1 MFCKF
6 FCCILSWSVLISF
19 REAIML
25 NNEIILKVPAI
36 NKYKRNEKEIIMFRR
51 TTYHLYFGSVQVQW
65 QGLPIQANKWNWC
78 GTNNKFGSPKKANLH
93 ETSLHFIN
101 IHFVCYTFISSR
113 RVNLLWDNYLVLR
126 CVLSTH
132 QCNNFYR
139 SEMTPNSN
147 FWAIKYWA
155 MCQYV

>member
-6 FCCILSWSVLISF
+6 FCCILSWPVLISF

-25 NNEIILKVPAI
+25 NNEIILKVTAI
-36 NKYKRNEKEIIMFRR
+36 NIYKRNEKEIIMFKR

-65 QGLPIQANKWNWC
+65 QGLPIQASKWNWC

-101 IHFVCYTFISSR
+101 IFILCVIRS
-113 RVNLLWDNYLVLR
+113 YLVDALTYFGIIILYWGVFLVHTSAIIFIALKSR
-126 CVLSTH
+126 QT
-132 QCNNFYR
+132 QT
-139 SEMTPNSN
+139 SER
-147 FWAIKYWA
+147 
-155 MCQYV
+155 

>member
-65 QGLPIQANKWNWC
+65 QGLPIQANK
-78 GTNNKFGSPKKANLH
+78 
-93 ETSLHFIN
+93 
-101 IHFVCYTFISSR
+101 
-113 RVNLLWDNYLVLR
+113 
-126 CVLSTH
+126 
-132 QCNNFYR
+132 
-139 SEMTPNSN
+139 
-147 FWAIKYWA
+147 
-155 MCQYV
+155 